1 MVRGSGVLGALV
13 GAGGATAYYNGVDV
27 SGTMRYLLTG
37 GQLRDLPS
45 WQSSGGNGRELDALY
60 KLVEQL
66 SRDVHRQQGVT
77 ISMASNRGNGV
88 VLLYTVGAAGA
99 GYVYLRVFKG
109 WRLSDLM
116 YVTRSS
122 LTKSMNTVTAG
133 VDSLS
138 QRLSSMRTFVQQ
150 QVASLTK
157 KQDDTLAAQA
167 ALEKQVSAV
176 GEDVEDT
183 RSKVDEVH
191 SSVRVLEGSMEQ
203 LREQQ
208 MSANTGI
215 YLLCRVVG
223 DLMKSAGH
231 RMGSVKELDT
241 YIRNPH
247 AIAGHV
253 QGLEGLLQQVEQDG
267 PDEARF
273 EGLPALSGAPSAPS
287 GGRRGKPLGS
297 AADWVKMSRAP
308 TA

>member
-1 MVRGSGVLGALV
+1 
-13 GAGGATAYYNGVDV
+13 
-27 SGTMRYLLTG
+27 
-37 GQLRDLPS
+37 
-45 WQSSGGNGRELDALY
+45 
-60 KLVEQL
+60 
-66 SRDVHRQQGVT
+66 
-77 ISMASNRGNGV
+77 MASGRGNGV
-88 VLLYTVGAAGA
+88 VVLYTVGAAGA
-99 GYVYLRVFKG
+99 GYVYLRIFKG

-122 LTKSMNTVTAG
+122 LTKSMSSVTAG

-150 QVASLTK
+150 QVSALTK

-167 ALEKQVSAV
+167 ALEKQMSAV
-176 GEDVEDT
+176 GDDVDDT

-191 SSVRVLEGSMEQ
+191 SSVRDLEGSMAQ
-203 LREQQ
+203 LREHQ

-241 YIRNPH
+241 YIRDPR
-247 AIAGHV
+247 AISGHV
-253 QGLEGLLQQVEQDG
+253 QGLEGLLQNVEE
-267 PDEARF
+267 EASREGHF
-273 EGLPALSGAPSAPS
+273 ERLPALNGAPSAPS
-287 GGRRGKPLGS
+287 STGRHGKLGS
-297 AADWVKMSRAP
+297 AADWLHMARAP